1 VKARRIA
8 TATEDLGTVDP
19 GPWASAAATI
29 VPLEP
34 TPLALVEDLSPQ
46 MASRAGHGAVRS
58 LRFQAVH
65 NRSHLA
71 IRVGW
76 QMPEAHAIGDLD
88 QYADAV
94 AVMFPMHRDAVAMTM
109 GAMGR
114 PVNAWY
120 WRAGDSAPFDVL
132 AEGLGTSSRRDSK
145 LTALS
150 AQSSHGDGAWVVT
163 FVRPLVVE
171 ADAARFEPGVRTGVA
186 FSVWDGG
193 RAERAA
199 LKSSSLVF
207 SEFELEA

>member
-1 VKARRIA
+1 VRAARI
-8 TATEDLGTVDP
+8 TAAIEELGSVDA
-19 GPWASAAATI
+19 GFWASAASAV

-34 TPLALVEDLSPQ
+34 TPMALVEAVSPQ
-46 MASRAGHGAVRS
+46 MASRTDHGAVRS
-58 LRFQAVH
+58 LKFQAVH

-76 QMPEAHAIGDLD
+76 RMSEANTIDDLD

-94 AVMFPMHRDAVAMTM
+94 AVMFPLHRDAVALTM
-109 GAMGR
+109 GAAGK

-120 WRAGDSAPFDVL
+120 WRAGDSAPFDVV
-132 AEGLGTSSRRDSK
+132 AEGLGTSRRRDSK
-145 LTALS
+145 LTELS
-150 AQSSHGDGAWVVT
+150 AQSRHAEGAWVVT

-171 ADAARFEPGVRTGVA
+171 AEAARFEPGVGTRVA

-199 LKSSSLVF
+199 HKSSSLVF
-207 SEFELEA
+207 SELELEA

>member
-1 VKARRIA
+1 VRAQRI
-8 TATEDLGTVDP
+8 TASVEELGALDA
-19 GPWASAAATI
+19 GLWASAASTL
-29 VPLEP
+29 VSLEP
-34 TPLALVEDLSPQ
+34 TPLAMVEDLSPQ
-46 MASRAGHGAVRS
+46 MAARTDHGTVRS

-71 IRVGW
+71 IRLSW
-76 QMPEAHAIGDLD
+76 EMPEANTIEDLD
-88 QYADAV
+88 QHADAV

-109 GAMGR
+109 GAKGR

-120 WRAGDSAPFDVL
+120 WRAGVSAPFDVL

-150 AQSSHGDGAWVVT
+150 AQSRHAEGAWVVT

-199 LKSSSLVF
+199 HKSSSLVF
-207 SEFELEA
+207 SDLELEA

>member
-1 VKARRIA
+1 VRAPRISA
-8 TATEDLGTVDP
+8 AVDELGAVDA
-19 GPWASAAATI
+19 GLWASAPSAI

-34 TPLALVEDLSPQ
+34 TPTALIEALSPQ
-46 MASRAGHGAVRS
+46 MAARTDHGAVRS

-76 QMPEAHAIGDLD
+76 RMSEAHAIGDLD
-88 QYADAV
+88 QFADAV
-94 AVMFPMHRDAVAMTM
+94 AVMFPLHRDAVAMTM
-109 GAMGR
+109 GAAGK

-120 WRAGDSAPFDVL
+120 WRAGDSAPFDVV

-150 AQSSHGDGAWVVT
+150 AQSRHAEGAWVVT

-171 ADAARFEPGVRTGVA
+171 AEAARFEPGVGTGVA

-199 LKSSSLVF
+199 HKSSSLVF
-207 SEFELEA
+207 SELELEA

>member
-1 VKARRIA
+1 VRAPRI
-8 TATEDLGTVDP
+8 TAAVEDLGSVDS
-19 GPWASAAATI
+19 GFWASAASAV

-34 TPLALVEDLSPQ
+34 TPPALVAALSPQ
-46 MASRAGHGAVRS
+46 MASRTDHGAVRN
-58 LRFQAVH
+58 LRFQAAH

-76 QMPEAHAIGDLD
+76 QMSEAHTIDDLD

-109 GAMGR
+109 GAAGR

-120 WRAGDSAPFDVL
+120 WRAGDPAPFDVL
-132 AEGLGTSSRRDSK
+132 AEGLGTTSRRDSK

-150 AQSSHGDGAWVVT
+150 AQSRHAEGVWVVT

-171 ADAARFEPGVRTGVA
+171 ADAARFEPGVPTGVA

-199 LKSSSLVF
+199 QKSSSLVF
-207 SEFELEA
+207 SELELEA

>member
-1 VKARRIA
+1 MRAPRV
-8 TATEDLGTVDP
+8 TAAAEDLGAVDA
-19 GPWASAAATI
+19 GLWAASVATS

-34 TPLALVEDLSPQ
+34 TPPALLQDLSPQ
-46 MASRAGHGAVRS
+46 MASRTDHGSVRS

-65 NRSHLA
+65 NRSHIA

-76 QMPEAHAIGDLD
+76 QMSEVHTIDDLD
-88 QYADAV
+88 RYADAV

-109 GAMGR
+109 GAPGM

-120 WRAGDSAPFDVL
+120 WRAGDAAPFDVL
-132 AEGLGTSSRRDSK
+132 AEGLGTSRRRDPK

-150 AQSSHGDGAWVVT
+150 ARSRHEDGAWVVT

-171 ADAARFEPGVRTGVA
+171 ADAARFEPGVRSGVA

-199 LKSSSLVF
+199 HKSSSLVF
-207 SEFELEA
+207 SELELEA

>member
-1 VKARRIA
+1 VKAPRV
-8 TATEDLGTVDP
+8 TAAVEDLGKVDA
-19 GPWASAAATI
+19 GLWASPATV

-34 TPLALVEDLSPQ
+34 TPPALVGDLSPQ
-46 MASRAGHGAVRS
+46 MASRTDHGSVRS
-58 LRFQAVH
+58 LRFQAFH

-76 QMPEAHAIGDLD
+76 RMPEAHTISDLD

-109 GAMGR
+109 GAAGR

-132 AEGLGTSSRRDSK
+132 AEGLGTSRRRDAK
-145 LTALS
+145 RTALS
-150 AQSSHGDGAWVVT
+150 ARSRHAEGAWVVT

-171 ADAARFEPGVRTGVA
+171 ANAARFEPGVRTGVA

-199 LKSSSLVF
+199 HKSSSLVF
-207 SEFELEA
+207 SELELET